1 MHLSATGHSLYDC
14 SHSYFFFSTP
24 VCKTTVI
31 IGVKYRFVNNERA
44 KVDKKVDKVID
55 KGESIRYDYESD
67 SVRE

>member
-44 KVDKKVDKVID
+44 KVDKKVDKCTLVND
-55 KGESIRYDYESD
+55 VTPTFEK
-67 SVRE
+67 

>member
-31 IGVKYRFVNNERA
+31 IGVKYWFVNNERA

-55 KGESIRYDYESD
+55 K
-67 SVRE
+67 